1 MNAYLC
7 REALGLPIYRDKFHP
22 RLSAGVTIIF
32 GYIVMKFPTFRDN
45 PKIANAIKNIM
56 SCHHVAVVIRQATQ

>member
-7 REALGLPIYRDKFHP
+7 REALGLPKIRDKFHP

-32 GYIVMKFPTFRDN
+32 RILVMKFPRFRDN
-45 PKIANAIKNIM
+45 PKIANAIKTII
-56 SCHHVAVVIRQATQ
+56 SCHHVAVAIRQATQ